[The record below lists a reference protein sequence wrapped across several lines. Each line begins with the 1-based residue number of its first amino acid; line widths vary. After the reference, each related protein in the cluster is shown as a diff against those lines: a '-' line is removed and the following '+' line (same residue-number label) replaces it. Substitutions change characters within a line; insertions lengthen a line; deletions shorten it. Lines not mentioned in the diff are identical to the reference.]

1 MICKNNLIT
10 SSNLVIISKTAI
22 ECYMYKRIAQPTQT
36 HTNTHVSSNC
46 GTCTSVRNMWFK
58 KNTFTVCFSLLLL
71 IMFWLSTLT
80 HYHLKKITI
89 YKLYM
94 CHNRALNVNKFSLDV
109 NCVIFFWEPKNA
121 RQMPAS
127 KSNCTVFSFQKWSWE
142 IYRII

>member
-58 KNTFTVCFSLLLL
+58 KIHLLFSLRNYFFISFTNHDL
-71 IMFWLSTLT
+71 IVYINTLPPKKNN
-80 HYHLKKITI
+80 HL
-89 YKLYM
+89 
-94 CHNRALNVNKFSLDV
+94 
-109 NCVIFFWEPKNA
+109 
-121 RQMPAS
+121 Q
-127 KSNCTVFSFQKWSWE
+127 
-142 IYRII
+142 IIHVS